1 MGACATKPKAE
12 AGDAPA
18 PEPEKEIVS
27 GKEEVV
33 VEEELKKVDGEKD
46 KEIVDDDKRRS
57 LGNLFE
63 KEGKDTTEEDK
74 TPSDP
79 VKQEELSVNQN
90 PTEGSDETN
99 PCESGKTETPVE
111 QTPKEVIETVDVAPT
126 TEVSI
131 EEAIVPPVNIE
142 TQVAPTT
149 VVSIEE
155 AIVPPVNI
163 ETQEPEEKQIVEDK
177 PAATESQKSETPE
190 ENEAVEEKTTTVAQ
204 KPETAVEEK
213 TTGGN

>member
-12 AGDAPA
+12 AGEAPA
-18 PEPEKEIVS
+18 PEPEKEILS

-63 KEGKDTTEEDK
+63 KEGKYTTEEDK

-90 PTEGSDETN
+90 PTEGSGETN
-99 PCESGKTETPVE
+99 PNESGKTETPVE
-111 QTPKEVIETVDVAPT
+111 QTSKEVIETVDVAPT
-126 TEVSI
+126 TLVSI
-131 EEAIVPPVNIE
+131 EEAIV
-142 TQVAPTT
+142 
-149 VVSIEE
+149 S
-155 AIVPPVNI
+155 PVNI

-213 TTGGN
+213 TTEGK